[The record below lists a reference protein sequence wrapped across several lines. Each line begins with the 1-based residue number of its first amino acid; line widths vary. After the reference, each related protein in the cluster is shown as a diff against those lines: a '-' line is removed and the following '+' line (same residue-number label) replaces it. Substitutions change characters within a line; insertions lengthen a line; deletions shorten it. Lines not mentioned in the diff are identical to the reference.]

1 MMKGVWAVVR
11 MSFLTYFRDRSSV
24 FWGILFPLLLM
35 GLIGTVFGEASVQF
49 DVAVVRQAEEAGW
62 FSDWFVETLD
72 QIEVFT
78 VWEEASLD
86 EALAALAEQRASLV
100 VALPTGAWPDRPGT
114 AGSGPQT
121 ITVYHRPGSQ
131 VADLGVSIIRD
142 VVTRLEQGISGRPAL
157 MTVEVQEAGGSPGF
171 DMFDYLL
178 PGIIAMTLMQT
189 GLMGVTWVVANY
201 REQKL
206 LKRVL
211 ATPFPPGGFLVGLI
225 GRFTA
230 RNLMEVTIIFLVG
243 TYVFGAQTRGDLVQ
257 YFLICL
263 LGSVAFLAMG
273 MAISTLSPT
282 AEAANN
288 LGNVIGF
295 PMMFLSGVFWPR
307 EMMPEA
313 LRPVLDRLPL
323 AHLVDALRGVAEG
336 TGTLVDYAGEL
347 TALLLWTVVGIGVA
361 AWRFRWE

>member
-1 MMKGVWAVVR
+1 MRGVWAVIR
-11 MSFLTYFRDRSSV
+11 MSFLTYLRDRSSV

-35 GLIGTVFGEASVQF
+35 GLIGVVFSDPSIHF
-49 DVAVVRQAEEAGW
+49 DVVAVAPRGERGAGG
-62 FSDWFVETLD
+62 FADAFLGALE

-78 VWEEASLD
+78 VREDTLER
-86 EALAALAEQRASLV
+86 ALKALREDRASLV
-100 VALPTGAWPDRPGT
+100 VVVPEPPPAWPLGADPLPLTIYYPAGRET
-114 AGSGPQT
+114 A
-121 ITVYHRPGSQ
+121 Q
-131 VADLGVSIIRD
+131 VGVSIIREVASRFD
-142 VVTRLEQGISGRPAL
+142 QVLSGRTARV
-157 MTVEVQEAGGSPGF
+157 TVEARASQGGDGF

-211 ATPFPPGGFLVGLI
+211 ATPFPPSGFLVGLI

-230 RNLMEVTIIFLVG
+230 RNLMEAAIIFLVG
-243 TYVFGAQTRGDLVQ
+243 TYVFGAQTRGDLLE

-263 LGSVAFLAMG
+263 LGSVAFLAIG

-282 AEAANN
+282 AEAASN

-307 EMMPEA
+307 EMMPEIMQ
-313 LRPVLDRLPL
+313 PFLDRLPL
-323 AHLVDALRGVAEG
+323 APLVDALRGIAEG
-336 TGTLVDYAGEL
+336 TGTLLDHAGDL
-347 TALLLWTVVGIGVA
+347 GYLALWTVAGVALA